1 MSNTFVH
8 QLINTEVHNYM
19 SVVAVTPSSQTWV
32 CVMLHLR
39 GLCQCPTAQKLYKI
53 NDTAT

>member
-1 MSNTFVH
+1 MSDTFVH

-19 SVVAVTPSSQTWV
+19 SVVVVTPSSQTWV
-32 CVMLHLR
+32 CVMLHSR